1 MQVINQLNITK
12 VMISVAVLLAILILF
27 INSIVFNKDI
37 PDLLVDVK
45 TDSIKPVLGFSLI
58 DHNENKITSET
69 FKGYWTFVF
78 FGFTNCP
85 DVCPATLSQLV
96 QLNKRIEQKQYM
108 AGKFRTL
115 FVSVDPDRDGTKHIK
130 EYVKYFNPGFVGATG
145 KMKDI
150 LNFEKQFGAFHVIG
164 DKSNENYTVGH
175 TASVF
180 LVNPGGV
187 ITAKF
192 SPPMAI
198 SVVMQQID
206 MFMDR
211 YAKM

>member
-1 MQVINQLNITK
+1 MQIINQLNITK
-12 VMISVAVLLAILILF
+12 VMISVAVLLTIFVLF
-27 INSIVFNKDI
+27 VNNIVLNKDI
-37 PDLLVDVK
+37 PDLLDDVK

-85 DVCPATLSQLV
+85 DVCPATLLQLV

-108 AGKFRTL
+108 AGNFKTL

-130 EYVKYFNPGFVGATG
+130 EYVKYFEPSFVGATG
-145 KMKDI
+145 EMKNI

-164 DKSNENYTVGH
+164 DKSNENYTVSH
-175 TASVF
+175 TSSVF

-192 SPPMAI
+192 RPPMAV
-198 SVVMQQID
+198 SVVMQQVD
-206 MFMDR
+206 MFMER
-211 YAKM
+211 YTKM